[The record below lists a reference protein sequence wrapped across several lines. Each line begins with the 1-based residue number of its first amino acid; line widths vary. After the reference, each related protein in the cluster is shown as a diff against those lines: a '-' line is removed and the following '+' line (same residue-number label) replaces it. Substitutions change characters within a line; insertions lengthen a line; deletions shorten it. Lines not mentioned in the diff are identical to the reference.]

1 MMPRAPRATR
11 SKLND
16 AHRLAATCLALVF
29 GLVVG
34 VTQVSAQATGHK
46 VLSTKGKFEDVLF
59 ELNNAIVNKGLVI
72 DYTGH
77 VDSMLARTSG
87 SVGLKS
93 PFKNAKYIQFCSA
106 KLTNAAVNADASNLT
121 VCPYVV
127 FAYETHATEG
137 SIHVGYRRPL
147 GSSSKASKAA
157 LANIEKLLDEIV
169 QTVVK

>member
-1 MMPRAPRATR
+1 MPQAPQATR
-11 SKLND
+11 SKVNNVHSQ
-16 AHRLAATCLALVF
+16 AVICLAMVF
-29 GLVVG
+29 GLIVSVA
-34 VTQVSAQATGHK
+34 QVSAQSTGHK
-46 VLSTKGKFEDVLF
+46 MISAKGNFEDVLF

-77 VDSMLARTSG
+77 VDAMLARTSG
-87 SVGLKS
+87 SVGVKS

-106 KLTNAAVNADASNLT
+106 KLTHAAVNADASNLA

-127 FAYETHATEG
+127 YAYETHATAG
-137 SIHVGYRRPL
+137 SIHVGYRRPI

-169 QTVVK
+169 QAVVK

>member
-1 MMPRAPRATR
+1 MMPRAPQATR
-11 SKLND
+11 SKSDNV
-16 AHRLAATCLALVF
+16 HNLAVTFLVMVF
-29 GLVVG
+29 GLLVSVI
-34 VTQVSAQATGHK
+34 QVAAQSAGHK
-46 VLSTKGKFEDVLF
+46 MISTKGSFEEVLF
-59 ELNNAIVNKGLVI
+59 ELNNAIVNRGLVI

-87 SVGLKS
+87 SVGVES

-106 KLTNAAVNADASNLT
+106 KLTNAAVNADASNLA

-127 FAYETHATEG
+127 FAYETQATEG
-137 SIHVGYRRPL
+137 TIHVGYRRPI

-169 QTVVK
+169 QSVVK